1 MSRDY
6 KSRKSTASRGGKG
19 SLLLGIFIGYTLGIM
34 SAIGIW
40 FYLEQAP
47 SPFLSEEQISRYER
61 TDADSASIK
70 QTGVSES
77 PEENTPIAK
86 AEEKAQFDFYN
97 ILPGEDESLT
107 VYEIPQHTA
116 QPREVGKPQ
125 TVVKLEPVPAP
136 SLSSSPPNATERRQ
150 AEPLSAAAGT
160 YYLQVGSF
168 RNDADA
174 DNLKAR
180 LALLG
185 VVASVQSA
193 DLSEKGIWYRVR
205 VGPFTQKD
213 RVDQMHNTL
222 RENGIEAQFIKA
234 R

>member
-6 KSRKSTASRGGKG
+6 KSRKSTSSKGGKG
-19 SLLLGIFIGYTLGIM
+19 SLMLGVFIGYTLGIV
-34 SAIGIW
+34 SAIGLW
-40 FYLEQAP
+40 FYLEQVP
-47 SPFLSEEQISRYER
+47 SPFLSEEQISAYDR
-61 TDADSASIK
+61 ADDDSDNK
-70 QTGVSES
+70 MQPGVSES
-77 PEENTPIAK
+77 PVENTPIATV
-86 AEEKAQFDFYN
+86 EEKAQFDFYN
-97 ILPGEDESLT
+97 ILPGEDDSLT
-107 VYEIPQHTA
+107 VYETPQPII
-116 QPREVGKPQ
+116 QPREVEKQ
-125 TVVKLEPVPAP
+125 QALIRPAP
-136 SLSSSPPNATERRQ
+136 ASAAPLSSPPPPAAETRQ
-150 AEPLSAAAGT
+150 VEPVSIAADT

-168 RNDADA
+168 RSTADA

-205 VGPFTQKD
+205 VGPFTQKA
-213 RVDQMHNTL
+213 RVDQVHTTL

>member
-6 KSRKSTASRGGKG
+6 KSRKSTASNGGKG
-19 SLLLGIFIGYTLGIM
+19 LLVLGIFIGYTLGIV
-34 SAIGIW
+34 SAIGLW

-47 SPFLSEEQISRYER
+47 SPFLSEEQISEYDRAG
-61 TDADSASIK
+61 DASVNKK
-70 QTGVSES
+70 QTEVSGS
-77 PEENTPIAK
+77 PAENTHTAK
-86 AEEKAQFDFYN
+86 VEEKAQFDFYN
-97 ILPGEDESLT
+97 ILSGEDDALT
-107 VYEIPQHTA
+107 VYETPQPIE
-116 QPREVGKPQ
+116 QPDGVEKQ
-125 TVVKLEPVPAP
+125 QALIKPAP
-136 SLSSSPPNATERRQ
+136 APAAPLSSPPPPAAEKRQ
-150 AEPLSAAAGT
+150 VEPVSVTADT

-205 VGPFTQKD
+205 VGPFTQKA
-213 RVDQMHNTL
+213 RVDQVHNTL